1 MTTTPPEAAEVF
13 GERIDLAEKYVEFLA
28 TAGLE
33 RGLLGPR
40 EADRLWTR
48 HVLNCT
54 AVASAISPPRGGN
67 ARGFRVVD
75 IGSGA
80 GLPGIPLVLV
90 RPDLTVTMVEP
101 LLRRTV
107 FLEEA
112 IDSLGLRERGLEIS
126 VVRGRAEEKSIR
138 EDVGGADVVTARA
151 VAALAKLAQWC
162 APLLRPGGSFVA
174 LKGESAAE
182 ELERDG
188 KAMAKAGLSD
198 AQSTTVTVPGAEP
211 TYLVTA
217 TRAEAR
223 SRRGGHGQ
231 RDKLEPTKR
240 PK

>member
-1 MTTTPPEAAEVF
+1 MANTPPEAAEVF
-13 GERIDLAEKYVEFLA
+13 GERTDLAEKYVRFLA

-54 AVASAISPPRGGN
+54 AVASAIDPPREGN
-67 ARGFRVVD
+67 ARGIRVVD

-80 GLPGIPLVLV
+80 GLPGIPLVLA

-101 LLRRTV
+101 LLRRTI

-151 VAALAKLAQWC
+151 VAPLAKLGQWC
-162 APLLRPGGSFVA
+162 TPLLRPGGAFVA
-174 LKGESAAE
+174 LKGESAAD
-182 ELERDG
+182 ELKRDG
-188 KAMAKAGLSD
+188 QAMERAGLSG
-198 AQSTTVTVPGAEP
+198 AASTTVTVPGAEP

-217 TRAEAR
+217 TRSEAH

-231 RDKLEPTKR
+231 RDKLDRTKQG
-240 PK
+240 K